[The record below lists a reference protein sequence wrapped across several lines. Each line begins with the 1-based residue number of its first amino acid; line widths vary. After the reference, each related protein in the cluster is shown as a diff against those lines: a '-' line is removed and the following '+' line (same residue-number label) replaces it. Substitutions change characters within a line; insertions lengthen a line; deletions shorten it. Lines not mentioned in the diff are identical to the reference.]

1 MEIIYTK
8 NSEKLAKS
16 VAEKL
21 NLSASPTIVKKF
33 CNGEMQVSLQ
43 RSFSHVTVIAN
54 TLTNEDWF
62 ELFLLLDALKN
73 TRIVNLCLTYS
84 GYSRQDKINPNESCG
99 NLLFF
104 EFLETFNI
112 SKFIFLDNHNEPIL
126 RSPFQHLSA
135 APLFIHDIKNKYKM
149 ENIVIVSPDLGRAK
163 DAQFVAETLKTDLAV
178 CVKSRNVFNKVNR
191 IKVLGNVENK
201 ICVLIDDMIDSG
213 DTLCHASD
221 ALLEVKA
228 YKVVAYA
235 THGIFSQGALQS
247 LASSNIAEIV
257 VTDSV
262 CRSDSLSNK
271 FRKLSVVSLLADA
284 IRILI

>member
-1 MEIIYTK
+1 MEIIYTR

-16 VAEKL
+16 IAEKL
-21 NLSASPTIVKKF
+21 NLSASPALVKKF
-33 CNGEMQVSLQ
+33 RNDEMLVSTQ
-43 RSFSHVTVIAN
+43 RNFSHVTVVAN

-73 TRIVNLCLTYS
+73 ARIVNLCLTYS

-99 NLLFF
+99 NVLFLR
-104 EFLETFNI
+104 FLETFNI
-112 SKFIFLDNHNEPIL
+112 SKFIFLDNHNEPVL

-135 APLFIHDIKNKYKM
+135 LPLFISDIKSKYRM
-149 ENIVIVSPDLGRAK
+149 EDIIIVSPDLGRAK
-163 DAQFVAETLKTDLAV
+163 EAQFVAETLKTDLAV
-178 CVKSRNVFNKVNR
+178 CVKSRNVFNKVNK

-213 DTLCHASD
+213 VTLCHTSS

-228 YKVVAYA
+228 CKVVAYA
-235 THGIFSQGALQS
+235 THGIFSQGALQG
-247 LASSNIAEIV
+247 LSSSDIAKIV

-262 CRSDSLSNK
+262 CYGDNLSDK
-271 FRKLSVVSLLADA
+271 FEKLSVVELLADA
-284 IRILI
+284 IRVLI